1 MYYFRKED
9 FEELCAKDI
18 FSKMNQI
25 QGRLLNV
32 IFRNYTLND
41 IEKKVFED
49 YKRVVDM
56 SFYPN
61 VMLLIELIQNRKY
74 VDKVIQLI
82 NLICEIKHEEI

>member
-1 MYYFRKED
+1 
-9 FEELCAKDI
+9 
-18 FSKMNQI
+18 MNQI

-61 VMLLIELIQNRKY
+61 VMLLIELIQNIKY

>member
-1 MYYFRKED
+1 M
-9 FEELCAKDI
+9 
-18 FSKMNQI
+18 
-25 QGRLLNV
+25 
-32 IFRNYTLND
+32 
-41 IEKKVFED
+41 FED